1 MKDPHIHVGKT
12 PMPGF
17 GHAETG
23 TDNALVDRIGRWI
36 VQAVGRDGDETGGH
50 QLAGSGIPS
59 V

>member
-1 MKDPHIHVGKT
+1 V
-12 PMPGF
+12 PGF

-36 VQAVGRDGDETGGH
+36 VQATGRDGGDGETGH